1 MPLQTTHYVCFSL
14 ILLLKVREKHMF
26 SDLHPS
32 SLDRRYYPKLKDI
45 RWHVYAAA
53 RSLSLSQVDQ
63 VIIHF
68 PLYVKISLCVL
79 REPYG
84 FRLVGVLSHLLRAC
98 IRKYSSYRHYVF
110 MYVRLY
116 ACMYACTYVCMCVC
130 TVDLT

>member
-1 MPLQTTHYVCFSL
+1 
-14 ILLLKVREKHMF
+14 MF
-26 SDLHPS
+26 SDVHPS

-68 PLYVKISLCVL
+68 PLYVKTSLYVL

-84 FRLVGVLSHLLRAC
+84 FRLVGVLSHLLKAC
-98 IRKYSSYRHYVF
+98 VRKYSSYRHYVLC
-110 MYVRLY
+110 MYGCMHACMPVRMYACVYVRLTSLS
-116 ACMYACTYVCMCVC
+116 TYVCMCVC